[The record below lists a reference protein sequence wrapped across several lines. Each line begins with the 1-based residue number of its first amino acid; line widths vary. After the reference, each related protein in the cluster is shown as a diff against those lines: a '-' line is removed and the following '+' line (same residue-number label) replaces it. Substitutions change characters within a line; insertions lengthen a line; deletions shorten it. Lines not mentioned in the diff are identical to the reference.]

1 MSQENEPVIVPDVK
15 GDIIH
20 YQYLDALRGLAA
32 LLVLAIHLSA
42 LTVLLGKYSFGFG
55 AYGVQLFYILSALT
69 LFLSSNQRFSTEA
82 RPVAKFFLRR
92 FFRIAPLFYLAVIIA
107 YLFSDGVTYRLPVS
121 GVSINN
127 IIAHFFFVFGFNKY
141 WINSVIG
148 VEWSIF
154 CEVLF
159 YLTLPLVFKYIKSK
173 KQALYLL
180 GFSLLVYIVFKGAV
194 YLFNRGG
201 DLLLA
206 EWSSVFILS
215 NYFYFALGI
224 LLYFIIR
231 QPLRVR
237 KAYLYFAWLV
247 LFAGVILMITFGLAH
262 FGALLFSVFAFLLV
276 YLMSN
281 NLPVNIIFNNRFT
294 RFIGQIS
301 YSMYL
306 WHYLVL
312 GWFAKYLINPN
323 SAFFASHPPIRIGSI
338 ILVIFSVV
346 FISYLSY
353 ILIEKPSINLGRRLI
368 KKMKAP
374 LKTVIVNI

>member
-1 MSQENEPVIVPDVK
+1 MSQESEIAVALDAK

-20 YQYLDALRGLAA
+20 YQYLDALRGIAA
-32 LLVLAIHLSA
+32 LLVFAVHISVLS
-42 LTVLLGKYSFGFG
+42 VLLGKYSFSFG

-69 LFLSSNQRFSTEA
+69 LFLSSSQRFSTETK
-82 RPVAKFFLRR
+82 PVAKFFMRR

-107 YLFSDGVTYRLPVS
+107 YLFSNGVAYHLPANGIS
-121 GVSINN
+121 LNN
-127 IIAHFFFVFGFNKY
+127 IIAHFFFIFGFSKY

-154 CEVLF
+154 CEVCF
-159 YLTLPLVFKYIKSK
+159 YLSLPLVFKYIKSK

-180 GFSLLVYIVFKGAV
+180 GFSLLVFFLFKGSV
-194 YLFNRGG
+194 YLLNRNG

-206 EWSSVFILS
+206 EWSSVFIFS

-224 LLYFIIR
+224 LLYFIISR
-231 QPLRVR
+231 PIKIN
-237 KAYLYFAWLV
+237 KAYLYYAWTA
-247 LFAGVILMITFGLAH
+247 LFVGVILMIVFGLAH

-294 RFIGQIS
+294 RFIGKVS

-306 WHYLVL
+306 WHYLIL
-312 GWFAKYLINPN
+312 GWFAKYLIIPN
-323 SAFFASHPPIRIGSI
+323 FAIFAASPLIRIAAI
-338 ILVIFSVV
+338 ILVIMTVI
-346 FISYLSY
+346 FISWLSY
-353 ILIEKPSINLGRRLI
+353 TIIEKPSIDLGRRLI

-374 LKTVIVNI
+374 LKTVAASI